1 LTEEMLVTVQLP
13 NVAVTAVS
21 DPPAL
26 IGPGGRFAVTD
37 TTRNTAGVPAPAST
51 TR

>member
-1 LTEEMLVTVQLP
+1 MLVTVQLP

-26 IGPGGRFAVTD
+26 IGPGGLFAVTD
-37 TTRNTAGVPAPAST
+37 TTRSTAGVPAPAST

>member
-1 LTEEMLVTVQLP
+1 MLVTVQLP

-21 DPPAL
+21 DPPL

-37 TTRNTAGVPAPAST
+37 TTRSTAGVPAPAST